1 MNVLR
6 EQNIWVFETIV
17 WPKKCIVNCWYKF
30 ETTILEQYSFVG
42 GGWTCEDWGLAI
54 SAYPRLRDI
63 DVCRASFAKSMLCF
77 P

>member
-1 MNVLR
+1 MFYENEIFGSSKRLFG
-6 EQNIWVFETIV
+6 QKFIG
-17 WPKKCIVNCWYKF
+17 NCWYKF
-30 ETTILEQYSFVG
+30 GTTILEQYSFVG